1 MQELEKILEEMR
13 GIKDGNRKEKLY
25 AKYPP
30 NSKDQKVLN
39 AYSQGYEDGTDNFY
53 NAVVDI
59 IRKYMN
65 DGWIPVEERLP
76 EKEYSTVLCVTDKN
90 HYFVGVYN
98 RKKRFRTGDIYAEGE
113 VIAWMPLE
121 PYRSIQPETCK
132 YTGGACC
139 WPIDQCKDCPNHPG
153 KKCWEQEVN
162 ADGK

>member
-65 DGWIPVEERLP
+65 DVWISVEERLP
-76 EKEYSTVLCVTDKN
+76 E
-90 HYFVGVYN
+90 G
-98 RKKRFRTGDIYAEGE
+98 RTRVICQFDNGDIELLWQDWESDPESLTYWTDFDFMAEKK
-113 VIAWMPLE
+113 VIAWRELPE
-121 PYRSIQPETCK
+121 PYRPERSE
-132 YTGGACC
+132 
-139 WPIDQCKDCPNHPG
+139 H
-153 KKCWEQEVN
+153 
-162 ADGK
+162 DGE

>member
-13 GIKDGNRKEKLY
+13 EIKDGNRKEKLH

-65 DGWIPVEERLP
+65 DGWIPVEKRMP
-76 EKEYSTVLCVTDKN
+76 EDEIPTPKLVTALVPDRKARWDNSETFSLIVDTDVYDPDYMGKWEYYKKN
-90 HYFVGVYN
+90 
-98 RKKRFRTGDIYAEGE
+98 
-113 VIAWMPLE
+113 VIAWRPLPE
-121 PYRSIQPETCK
+121 PYRPE
-132 YTGGACC
+132 GS
-139 WPIDQCKDCPNHPG
+139 
-153 KKCWEQEVN
+153 E
-162 ADGK
+162 